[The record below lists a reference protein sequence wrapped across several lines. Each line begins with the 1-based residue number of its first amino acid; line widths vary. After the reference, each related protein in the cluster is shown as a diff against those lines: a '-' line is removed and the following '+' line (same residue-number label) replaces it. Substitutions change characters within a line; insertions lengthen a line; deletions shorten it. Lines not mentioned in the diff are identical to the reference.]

1 MAASPAALVRRAKTA
16 AAAAVLA
23 GAALPPLLA
32 AAAAAAALASAAP
45 PPARLPAAC
54 VGEVGGQRG
63 GAAHSPNWLPLGLT
77 GSAGSVQLV
86 MARSDGDGS
95 ARLGPTGSHW
105 IKSCG
110 VWGDAVA
117 VAEQAAAEEAVVAVE
132 AAAAAV
138 AGEAAAEEE

>member
-45 PPARLPAAC
+45 PPTRLPAAC

-63 GAAHSPNWLPLGLT
+63 GAAHSPNWLPLGPT
-77 GSAGSVQLV
+77 GSAGSVRLV

-95 ARLGPTGSHW
+95 VWLGPTGSHW

-110 VWGDAVA
+110 VLGDAAA

-132 AAAAAV
+132 ATAAAV